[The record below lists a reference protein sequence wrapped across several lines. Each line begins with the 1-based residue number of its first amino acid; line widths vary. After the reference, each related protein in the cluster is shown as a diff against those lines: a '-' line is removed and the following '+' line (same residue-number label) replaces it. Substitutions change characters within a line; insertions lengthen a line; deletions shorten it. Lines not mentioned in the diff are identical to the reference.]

1 MSTRTRVIGRR
12 VIVAVVVVLQLGFV
26 ARGYTSAHKEFAYQ
40 MFNESTDWRADIVRV
55 TRAGDRIPI
64 DEDWSGYQW
73 SALVDTRGLFD
84 PANRNHADAGIDNQL
99 AFLDAALDYVAAH
112 TPNDTETE
120 YLEATVTYWRNAHD
134 PKTVVLRSAAREGAG

>member
-1 MSTRTRVIGRR
+1 MFPVRYTVFALCVAGLAASLA
-12 VIVAVVVVLQLGFV
+12 AVVLLQLGFV

-64 DEDWSGYQW
+64 DEDWSEYQW

-84 PANRNHADAGIDNQL
+84 PANRNLLRVEVPQADL
-99 AFLDAALDYVAAH
+99 ADEIFTRLMGDIVEPRREFIQENALSVANLDV
-112 TPNDTETE
+112 
-120 YLEATVTYWRNAHD
+120 
-134 PKTVVLRSAAREGAG
+134 